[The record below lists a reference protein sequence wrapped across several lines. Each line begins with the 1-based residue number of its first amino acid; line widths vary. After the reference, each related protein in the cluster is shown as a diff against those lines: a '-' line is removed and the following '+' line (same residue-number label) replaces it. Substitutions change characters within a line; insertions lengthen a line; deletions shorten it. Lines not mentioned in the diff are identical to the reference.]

1 MAGELG
7 PQQHAGGEQSS
18 GKKGCDHSE
27 GVLPTAV
34 PLETYT
40 QVSAVAP
47 TKPTQ
52 SSPQAAS
59 GASDTHMLKQTAKC
73 GKPLTYESGLGFSE
87 MARNHSGA
95 VRGAR
100 CTGVQGG
107 TGSGPEVTRESWE
120 GSMRGP
126 SCPRPL
132 GDPAA
137 EGTHTPTPRPG
148 GHKKALHQRCTVQSR
163 VSELK
168 TL

>member
-7 PQQHAGGEQSS
+7 PQQQAGGEQSS